1 MALDESSACPFGR
14 PFPPKSGIPPPCQRA
29 NAFRL
34 RDSMAGLD
42 YELRFSNHDYCLESA
57 HPFPH
62 NPPSLATLHGLSF
75 SGWAQV
81 CCRFGIFTHV
91 LVLSRGPSPVPYLCI
106 TNIGS
111 HTLLDPSNILSV
123 GHNKKF
129 LLLTALMAPLGP
141 KIPSSVVECRST
153 GRLRV
158 DWEYQPCYG
167 AFTGP
172 STMISTKDLVLPVSE
187 CLNQYGAA
195 NGE

>member
-1 MALDESSACPFGR
+1 MPLTTHDIYGTGRVFSLSLWATFSAQVWYTTTLSTG
-14 PFPPKSGIPPPCQRA
+14 

-42 YELRFSNHDYCLESA
+42 YELRFSNHDYYLESA

-123 GHNKKF
+123 GRSKKF
-129 LLLTALMAPLGP
+129 LLFTALMAPLGSKTP
-141 KIPSSVVECRST
+141 PSVVECRST

-172 STMISTKDLVLPVSE
+172 SNDPHHDF
-187 CLNQYGAA
+187 Y
-195 NGE
+195 